1 MFARFFNQLLI
12 CLLFLTLSSCMSLSK
27 VNYPGGM
34 LVTAAAWDPKM
45 DATLDNKPVG
55 QILYSRFSIFLPPGI
70 DEGLKEAITKAGGK
84 SLTNVRVEPSS
95 TFIIFHS
102 LQISGE
108 ISKK

>member
-1 MFARFFNQLLI
+1 MLARFFNQLLI

-27 VNYPGGM
+27 VNYPAGM

-55 QILYSRFSIFLPPGI
+55 QILYSRWSIFLPLSV
-70 DEGLKEAITKAGGK
+70 DEGLKEAISKAGGK
-84 SLTNVRVEPSS
+84 SLTNVRLEPSS
-95 TFIIFHS
+95 FIIFHS